1 MRRASPR
8 AARMAATAARTAVAA
23 VLLVLCGGPASR
35 AQVPRKSYF
44 RAVRYD
50 ITAAILLAQHSISSR
65 AVIQFE
71 AKEPSALLDLELH
84 QDLTVQSMTLADG
97 RALHFD
103 RDPKVPLR
111 LSVALPQT
119 VLPGQPFSITIDYA
133 GPLINDDMSPVRGAR
148 LAYVGDDSAILLRA
162 GRWFPLTDYPSG
174 EDIANFNIITAEGM

>member
-1 MRRASPR
+1 
-8 AARMAATAARTAVAA
+8 MAATAARTAVAA

-103 RDPKVPLR
+103 RDPEGEWVCLETVSTTSALGVGLSQSVLHDR
-111 LSVALPQT
+111 LGPFGRASQALL
-119 VLPGQPFSITIDYA
+119 VE
-133 GPLINDDMSPVRGAR
+133 RR
-148 LAYVGDDSAILLRA
+148 
-162 GRWFPLTDYPSG
+162 
-174 EDIANFNIITAEGM
+174 